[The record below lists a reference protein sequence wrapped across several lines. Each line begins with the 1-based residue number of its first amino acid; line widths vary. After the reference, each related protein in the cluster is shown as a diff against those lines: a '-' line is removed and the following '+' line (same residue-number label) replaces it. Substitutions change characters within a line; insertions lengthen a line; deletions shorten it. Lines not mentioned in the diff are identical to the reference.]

1 MQTTIRKSLMVLTVL
16 MTTLAPVA
24 FGQTGTPKSPE
35 QQTTPPAKKPVEV
48 AREGTMTIESMG
60 TIIKLLDKDVKSPR
74 EGVWQFK
81 IEKTWVIVIT
91 DTKANRMR
99 IMVPVRAA
107 EGLSVEELKRITQ
120 ANFDTA
126 LDSRYAIAQKLLWS
140 VYIHPLSELYK
151 RQFIK
156 GIGQTVN
163 LALTYGKTYNSGL
176 LSFGGGDS
184 RGIIRR
190 QLIDKL
196 LKKGVPI

>member
-1 MQTTIRKSLMVLTVL
+1 MQITLHKSLILMALLVTALTP
-16 MTTLAPVA
+16 AA
-24 FGQTGTPKSPE
+24 FGQTQTPKSP
-35 QQTTPPAKKPVEV
+35 QQQVVPPAQKPAGAVG
-48 AREGTMTIESMG
+48 EGTMTIKSMDK
-60 TIIKLLDKDVKSPR
+60 IIKLLDKDAKSPR
-74 EGVWQFK
+74 PGVWQFRV
-81 IEKTWVIVIT
+81 EKTWIIIIT

-107 EGLSVEELKRITQ
+107 AGMTLGELKRITQ

-184 RGIIRR
+184 GAIIRR

>member
-1 MQTTIRKSLMVLTVL
+1 MQITLRKSLIVLSLL
-16 MTTLAPVA
+16 MATLTPAA
-24 FGQTGTPKSPE
+24 FGQAETPKSPE
-35 QQTTPPAKKPVEV
+35 QQKTPPAQKPAEV
-48 AREGTMTIESMG
+48 AREGTMTIKSMG
-60 TIIKLLDKDVKSPR
+60 SIIKLLDKDAKSPR
-74 EGVWQFK
+74 DGVWQFR
-81 IEKTWVIVIT
+81 IEKTWVIIIT

-107 EGLSVEELKRITQ
+107 EGLSAEELKRISQ

-140 VYIHPLSELYK
+140 VYIHPLSELYQ

-190 QLIDKL
+190 QLIDRL

>member
-1 MQTTIRKSLMVLTVL
+1 MQITLRKSLIVMSLLVTAL
-16 MTTLAPVA
+16 MPAA
-24 FGQTGTPKSPE
+24 FGQTQTPKTP
-35 QQTTPPAKKPVEV
+35 QQQVVPPTQKPDQ
-48 AREGTMTIESMG
+48 ATREGTMTIKSMG
-60 TIIKLLDKDVKSPR
+60 RIIKLLDKDAKSPR
-74 EGVWQFK
+74 DGVWQFRV
-81 IEKTWVIVIT
+81 EKTWVIIIT
-91 DTKANRMR
+91 DIKANRMR

-107 EGLSVEELKRITQ
+107 EGLSAQELKRITQ

-140 VYIHPLSELYK
+140 VFIHPLSELYQ